1 MTDNISAI
9 LYLISSIF
17 FILALRGLSSPDSA
31 RQGNLF
37 GILGMTI
44 AVGTT
49 LALPT
54 VLSYEVILAGIV
66 IGGGIG
72 TFIARKIEMTAL
84 PSASCRVPQ
93 PRWIGRLL
101 CGRSRVF

>member
-31 RQGNLF
+31 VK
-37 GILGMTI
+37 GIFWDPRDDYRCWNYSSSADSI
-44 AVGTT
+44 
-49 LALPT
+49 
-54 VLSYEVILAGIV
+54 SYEVILAGIV

-84 PSASCRVPQ
+84 PQLVAGSTASLDWPPALWPQ
-93 PRWIGRLL
+93 PR
-101 CGRSRVF
+101 F

>member
-1 MTDNISAI
+1 
-9 LYLISSIF
+9 
-17 FILALRGLSSPDSA
+17 
-31 RQGNLF
+31 
-37 GILGMTI
+37 MTI

-84 PSASCRVPQ
+84 PQLVAGSTASV
-93 PRWIGRLL
+93 GRLL
-101 CGRSRVF
+101 CGRSRVFRPEAYGIGTF

>member
-1 MTDNISAI
+1 
-9 LYLISSIF
+9 
-17 FILALRGLSSPDSA
+17 
-31 RQGNLF
+31 
-37 GILGMTI
+37 MTI

-54 VLSYEVILAGIV
+54 VLSYEVILAGLI

-84 PSASCRVPQ
+84 PQLVAGFHSLVGLAACFVAAAAFLDLRPTGLALFRHQ
-93 PRWIGRLL
+93 HR
-101 CGRSRVF
+101 

>member
-1 MTDNISAI
+1 
-9 LYLISSIF
+9 
-17 FILALRGLSSPDSA
+17 
-31 RQGNLF
+31 
-37 GILGMTI
+37 MTI

-84 PSASCRVPQ
+84 PQLVAGSTASLDWPPALWPQ
-93 PRWIGRLL
+93 PRFLDLRPTGSALFRHQH
-101 CGRSRVF
+101 R